1 MGLPS
6 DITGDLRDALSRCRV
21 VTVLAGNHT
30 TKPINLTSNQILYL
44 ANGSVLSASPN
55 FNDFPLIEPLPT
67 FGRSRDGLS
76 VPPYTFLRYQPFVF
90 AYRQTNVTITGAG
103 IIDGQGSAWW
113 HATFHYGRPGLV
125 EFLNCK
131 GVTVEGVTLQ
141 NSPFWTLHLAIS
153 QDIVVRYLTINNPRN
168 IGNTD
173 GIDPDSASNV
183 LIHDCD
189 ITCGD
194 DGIAIK
200 SGWDYPGVT
209 QALPSMNITI
219 RNMNFH
225 TLNGIA
231 IGSEMSGGVVGVIVS
246 NVTIDSH
253 GPALYI
259 KTGPSRGGYVEG
271 IMYDG
276 VTITAATQGIAVA
289 RSYGDPNPSNP
300 HGWAPPASQVHDLT
314 YLHVNGSLGDGTAGV
329 LLGASDAKLYN
340 VVMDDVTMMAIN
352 GWLCIDI
359 EGSATKVSPPGCLP

>member
-1 MGLPS
+1 M
-6 DITGDLRDALSRCRV
+6 
-21 VTVLAGNHT
+21 
-30 TKPINLTSNQILYL
+30 
-44 ANGSVLSASPN
+44 
-55 FNDFPLIEPLPT
+55 
-67 FGRSRDGLS
+67 
-76 VPPYTFLRYQPFVF
+76 
-90 AYRQTNVTITGAG
+90 
-103 IIDGQGSAWW
+103 
-113 HATFHYGRPGLV
+113 
-125 EFLNCK
+125 
-131 GVTVEGVTLQ
+131 
-141 NSPFWTLHLAIS
+141 
-153 QDIVVRYLTINNPRN
+153 
-168 IGNTD
+168 
-173 GIDPDSASNV
+173 

-209 QALPSMNITI
+209 QAIPSMNITI

-225 TLNGIA
+225 THNGIA

-253 GPALYI
+253 GQALYI

-271 IMYDG
+271 IMYNG

-300 HGWAPPASQVHDLT
+300 QGWAPPASQVHDLA

-340 VVMDDVTMMAIN
+340 VVMDDVTMMAKN